1 LHTSDAGLAID
12 ERALAQLGSWG
23 RLRVLVEEAV
33 TAGDLEFDLAVHSR
47 ECAPGVFAAER
58 S

>member
-1 LHTSDAGLAID
+1 LAID